1 MHYIDLR
8 YTIPK
13 YFLYQTSMVAKKE
26 KIVSPFDKSI
36 TSVKKKTNI
45 TSADDIDN
53 DILVLT
59 DKVCS
64 FEDFLKGLDI
74 AWTGFH
80 KKAQI
85 LTETTTFEEGGYMI
99 KELWPYYRYEFSNIL
114 FRAYWFDHE
123 TGGLGAKHIA
133 YIVYNFLLD
142 IPVYTSEIWRKG
154 GERSDIFEI
163 WWKNGSKQGVILN
176 EYALDEYLNREEVQM
191 EYEARQQM
199 KQSMWVHWD
208 EPVNGDDFE
217 IIHPIMFYDI
227 NRKLLKLQEEFA
239 QIVANAPNQ
248 LTFTEIANDLATIME
263 YSMQADK
270 DADTLETIKKNK
282 NIASLSTETQKDL
295 ANFLD
300 AFTNNLFPAL

>member
-1 MHYIDLR
+1 
-8 YTIPK
+8 
-13 YFLYQTSMVAKKE
+13 MVAKKE

-248 LTFTEIANDLATIME
+248 LTFSEIANDLATIME

-270 DADTLETIKKNK
+270 EGDTLETIKKNK